1 MAVVKPEIKTTE
13 YEMFSRYRETGDIA
27 LRDEIVSSYIY
38 IAEILSRKFINRGV
52 EYDDIFQVACMG
64 ILYAVERFDPDKGVK
79 FATYATP
86 TVMGEIRKYFRDK
99 GNFIRIPRRLY
110 EIFYKAEKIKRVSSE
125 ISQEEIARILNIPE
139 KLLENV
145 YEVGDTSFIK
155 SLEYEAYADG
165 ELNFSNL
172 IGIEDSNFLMIEDK
186 DFIKY
191 CMSRLS
197 ADERKFIEYR
207 YYDEKSQKEISEIK
221 EKIMEDYK
229 KEFIE
234 FMMESDV
241 LRFGDF
247 VTKSG
252 RNTPYFVNT
261 GNFRTG
267 KQIATLGKFYAALI
281 KENCGDNFDCMFG
294 PAYKGIPLAT
304 AAAGALYNEYKI
316 DKPYFFNRKE
326 EKDHGEGG
334 SLVGYK
340 PQDGDKVIIIED
352 VITAGTAVRETM
364 PILKNA
370 ANVEVK
376 DMFISVNRCE
386 VGQNPEKTTIMEVME
401 DFGINVHAIITVQD
415 IYEYLKQDGSYGDIL
430 TKMKEYMD
438 TYCVF

>member
-1 MAVVKPEIKTTE
+1 MLTE
-13 YEMFSRYRETGDIA
+13 
-27 LRDEIVSSYIY
+27 
-38 IAEILSRKFINRGV
+38 K
-52 EYDDIFQVACMG
+52 
-64 ILYAVERFDPDKGVK
+64 
-79 FATYATP
+79 
-86 TVMGEIRKYFRDK
+86 
-99 GNFIRIPRRLY
+99 
-110 EIFYKAEKIKRVSSE
+110 
-125 ISQEEIARILNIPE
+125 
-139 KLLENV
+139 
-145 YEVGDTSFIK
+145 
-155 SLEYEAYADG
+155 
-165 ELNFSNL
+165 
-172 IGIEDSNFLMIEDK
+172 
-186 DFIKY
+186 
-191 CMSRLS
+191 
-197 ADERKFIEYR
+197 
-207 YYDEKSQKEISEIK
+207 
-221 EKIMEDYK
+221 K

-281 KENCGDNFDCMFG
+281 KKNCGDNFDCMFG

-430 TKMKEYMD
+430 TKMKEYMG